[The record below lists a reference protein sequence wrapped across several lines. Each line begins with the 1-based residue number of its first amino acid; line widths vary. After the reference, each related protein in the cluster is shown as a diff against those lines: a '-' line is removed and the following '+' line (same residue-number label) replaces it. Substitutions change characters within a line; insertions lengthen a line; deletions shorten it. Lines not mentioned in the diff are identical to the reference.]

1 MNDQRPRS
9 EDRFGA
15 VLRAGRLGAKL
26 TQEATATAVGVK
38 QSTVSA
44 WESGAAYPTAGNLVR
59 LADLYGLDEGDLL
72 RRMVTETGA
81 GVPA

>member
-9 EDRFGA
+9 ETFGGK
-15 VLRAGRLGAKL
+15 LRSGRLGKKL

-44 WESGAAYPTAGNLVR
+44 WESGDAYPTAGNLVR
-59 LADLYGLDEGDLL
+59 LADLYGLDEGELL
-72 RRMVTETGA
+72 RLMVAETGA